1 MYNVNC
7 VRVLEN
13 KMKKMLTEKEHY
25 LSVKNNIAKLEK
37 NGDLLQRTNEIK
49 SIFEKA
55 GKIDDK
61 SSDEYLELV
70 DKAKALQKEYNS
82 LYALNEIAKVKEV
95 KIENIKIWILNELRK
110 NKAIL
115 EKYYKDAKNDKDI
128 QTLENKIK
136 NNDEQDMLYGK
147 INAIDGKIEDIERKI
162 DQEELSMQEAQDAE
176 SKENA
181 NIKEQYLH
189 DKKELEKYE
198 KIKYVALV
206 GNEIPKKRIEQYQMA
221 IEYVEKE
228 FDIEK
233 IEDIVSNLQEI
244 LDIQKQNAKMK
255 FDVKTHEY
263 IYTDPRGK
271 QTVFSDVFEKGTN
284 GKYNSKLTNK
294 DIKDLQLNI
303 IHARGKDLSRKQLKS
318 VDYNLLSVL
327 YNIDINLVDNYLN
340 AIKEGEKPDFD
351 IEYDLRQK
359 GMEKEERLSRKA
371 LRAIKKSAIN
381 QNKEGIAKVIKDKSK
396 AKFAGILAAIGL
408 TGAASFIGGNQIGH
422 SLEDGANNINT
433 ERNTEGNIDKENIN
447 DEKETEDIRAR
458 INVVKNDSTEKGKE
472 PETSTVS
479 ILNND
484 ETENEIKTGD
494 NVKILENAMVFSSPT
509 DYINIKN
516 GINANEK
523 VEIKKSSLDKI
534 YKITKVGYY
543 SVNGEFVEVQEGENL
558 EEALKNKG
566 LDDSFINDENT
577 VVMYHT
583 VSDGIAQWVNADDTE
598 KVNTKENETENKV
611 DEQQVIDDEER

>member
-13 KMKKMLTEKEHY
+13 KMKKMLTEKENY

-147 INAIDGKIEDIERKI
+147 INAIDAKIEDIERKI
-162 DQEELSMQEAQDAE
+162 NQEELSMQEAQDAE

-206 GNEIPKKRIEQYQMA
+206 GDEIPKKRIEQYQMA

-433 ERNTEGNIDKENIN
+433 ERNTEENRDKENIN

-472 PETSTVS
+472 PKTSTVS

-566 LDDSFINDENT
+566 LDDNFINDENT

>member
-327 YNIDINLVDNYLN
+327 YNIYINLVDNYLN

>member
-136 NNDEQDMLYGK
+136 NNDEKDMLYGK

-206 GNEIPKKRIEQYQMA
+206 GDEIPKKRIEQYQMA

-340 AIKEGEKPDFD
+340 AVKEGEKPDFD

-566 LDDSFINDENT
+566 LDDSFVNDENT

-611 DEQQVIDDEER
+611 DEQQVIDDEDR

>member
-1 MYNVNC
+1 
-7 VRVLEN
+7 
-13 KMKKMLTEKEHY
+13 
-25 LSVKNNIAKLEK
+25 
-37 NGDLLQRTNEIK
+37 
-49 SIFEKA
+49 
-55 GKIDDK
+55 
-61 SSDEYLELV
+61 
-70 DKAKALQKEYNS
+70 
-82 LYALNEIAKVKEV
+82 
-95 KIENIKIWILNELRK
+95 
-110 NKAIL
+110 
-115 EKYYKDAKNDKDI
+115 
-128 QTLENKIK
+128 
-136 NNDEQDMLYGK
+136 
-147 INAIDGKIEDIERKI
+147 
-162 DQEELSMQEAQDAE
+162 MQEAQDAE

-206 GNEIPKKRIEQYQMA
+206 GDEIPKKRIEQYQMA

-284 GKYNSKLTNK
+284 GKYNKKLKNK

-340 AIKEGEKPDFD
+340 AVKEGEKPDFD

-566 LDDSFINDENT
+566 LDDSFVNDENT